1 MGNKKRKASIQL
13 HLIVLDY
20 GFVSRKNIKK
30 LIFLWIL
37 QVDTVVYLLFI
48 YGGVIYS
55 K

>member
-1 MGNKKRKASIQL
+1 MRNKKRKASIQL

-37 QVDTVVYLLFI
+37 QVDTQYLLFI